1 MRYFVYCLV
10 AYAVVQFVLPM
21 LLAIAVF
28 SALMVFV
35 IPLAIREFISSFKR
49 DHKTT
54 QEEEDEQAA
63 QDQADIDEYY
73 AQYDDD
79 KQNRH
84 Y

>member
-28 SALMVFV
+28 SALMVFM
-35 IPLAIREFISSFKR
+35 IPLLIRSVIASFQLHQGAEGY
-49 DHKTT
+49 DA
-54 QEEEDEQAA
+54 EQTA
-63 QDQADIDEYY
+63 QDYADFDESC
-73 AQYDDD
+73 AQYDED
-79 KQNRH
+79 KQNCH

>member
-28 SALMVFV
+28 SALMVFM
-35 IPLAIREFISSFKR
+35 IPIGIMAFISSFKPDYR
-49 DHKTT
+49 TT